1 MKGSS
6 GSIFGGMLLIT
17 GSCVGAG
24 MLALPIVTGL
34 AGFFPSLLVFLLVW
48 VFMTLTGLLL
58 VEVNGWFSTKVN
70 LLSMVGHSMGKVGR
84 GISWVLYLF
93 LFYSLLVAY
102 ISGSGSLFSS
112 SLQGLFG
119 LSVPDW
125 LGSSIFVIL
134 FGWTVYLGTRTV
146 DVANRWLMLG
156 KILCYMGLVL
166 LGAQY
171 VSPKLLVRSNPSYMI
186 ISLPVLVTAFGFHN
200 MIPSLTAY
208 MKGDLRKV
216 KLTILYGSVF
226 ALVIYLIWEVLVIG
240 IVPLEGEN
248 GIIRNFQLAQEG
260 SQAIAGVLGVSW
272 VSGFAQGL
280 AFFAIL
286 TSFLAQALGL
296 VHFLADGLKVK
307 DREKENIWLCALA
320 LAPPLFLSIIYP
332 QLFFKALGFAG
343 GFCAVILFGIF
354 PVCMIWKGRK
364 KVDGKTYRVR
374 GGKPLLLAILL
385 FSVFI
390 LFFQVSTML
399 GISYFSF

>member
-6 GSIFGGMLLIT
+6 GSVFGGMLLIT

-24 MLALPIVTGL
+24 MLALPILTGL
-34 AGFFPSLLVFLLVW
+34 AGFFPSLFVFLLVW

-70 LLSMVGHSMGKVGR
+70 LLSMVGHSMGKVGK

-146 DVANRWLMLG
+146 DVCNRWLMLG

-166 LGAQY
+166 LGVQY

-226 ALVIYLIWEVLVIG
+226 ALVIYLIWEILVIG

-296 VHFLADGLKVK
+296 VHFLADGLRVK
-307 DREKENIWLCALA
+307 DREKENIWLCVLT

-364 KVDGKTYRVR
+364 KVDGKTYRVP
-374 GGKPLLLAILL
+374 GGKP
-385 FSVFI
+385 
-390 LFFQVSTML
+390 
-399 GISYFSF
+399 